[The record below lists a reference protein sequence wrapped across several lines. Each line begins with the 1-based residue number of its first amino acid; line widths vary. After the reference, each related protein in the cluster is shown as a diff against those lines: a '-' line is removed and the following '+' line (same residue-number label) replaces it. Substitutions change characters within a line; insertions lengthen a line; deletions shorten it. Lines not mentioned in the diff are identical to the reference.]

1 MASPRSSL
9 LSTATTRTRSN
20 YNRLACCY
28 DSWSSWEAPYID
40 EGFSQLEIKPG
51 DHVLDV
57 GCATGAFLERAY
69 HAAGSSGSCVGI
81 DLSPAMCRAAQSRIN
96 QLRRRESKAEA
107 TNESFG
113 SCEVICGDAVKILTE
128 RDKQYDR
135 VSMTFVLELFDGEF
149 NELFPDCVF
158 VVCCFLFLLVL
169 YHPNISRLFTH
180 KS

>member
-1 MASPRSSL
+1 
-9 LSTATTRTRSN
+9 
-20 YNRLACCY
+20 
-28 DSWSSWEAPYID
+28 
-40 EGFSQLEIKPG
+40 
-51 DHVLDV
+51 
-57 GCATGAFLERAY
+57 
-69 HAAGSSGSCVGI
+69 
-81 DLSPAMCRAAQSRIN
+81 MCRAAQSRIN